1 LIMIIDLLDRPIA
14 YHRCFVSLTGSVT
27 AAVLLSQAV
36 YWSRRTGAGNDGWFW
51 KTGADW
57 EEETGLTRYEQE
69 GARKTLRSLGFWEE
83 EKRGIPARLWFRL
96 DLDQLERGLHFLQT
110 SMGKTSKLV
119 WGKPADSHA
128 ENQQTISENTPEI
141 TSSLPPG
148 GGVEVPFPSRA
159 AIRERLSRD
168 QSVILGALRQILP
181 TYRRSTKLEDLA
193 EIAQELGATGNQI
206 REFPSW
212 AATRY
217 PGRAVNLFF
226 VTDYLTQY
234 LHEAKENTHGQPK
247 QSTRENHD
255 HSTRPASAPRETQ
268 QQRAAREFARDQAE
282 LQERIRAAEARERH
296 ASAGTADQ
304 AGEQPSP
311 LHA

>member
-1 LIMIIDLLDRPIA
+1 MIIDLLDRPIA

-36 YWSRRTGAGNDGWFW
+36 YWSKRTGAGNDGWFW
-51 KTGADW
+51 KTVDEW
-57 EEETGLTRYEQE
+57 EEETGLSRYEQE
-69 GARKTLRSLGFWEE
+69 TARKILGRITPQFWEE
-83 EKRGIPARLWFRL
+83 DKRGIPRRLWFRL
-96 DLDQLERGLHFLQT
+96 DLEQLEQCLQNLRTSTRENPLLERG
-110 SMGKTSKLV
+110 KTT
-119 WGKPADSHA
+119 DSQGG
-128 ENQQTISENTPEI
+128 NPRTISESTEI
-141 TSSLPPG
+141 SSTLPPG

-168 QSVILGALRQILP
+168 QSVILDALRKILP
-181 TYRRSTKLEDLA
+181 TYRRSSKLEDLA

-206 REFPSW
+206 REFPAW

-226 VTDYLTQY
+226 VTDYLTQFIQ
-234 LHEAKENTHGQPK
+234 ENTHGQQKSAPGK
-247 QSTRENHD
+247 NHD

-268 QQRAAREFARDQAE
+268 QQRAAREFAEDQAR

-296 ASAGTADQ
+296 ASAGPADPP
-304 AGEQPSP
+304 GEQPAA
-311 LHA
+311 LLA

>member
-1 LIMIIDLLDRPIA
+1 MIIDLLDRPIA
-14 YHRCFVSLTGSVT
+14 YHRCFVTLTGSVT

-51 KTGADW
+51 KTSADW
-57 EEETGLTRYEQE
+57 EEETGLTRREQDT
-69 GARKTLRSLGFWEE
+69 ARGILRELGFWEE

-96 DLDQLERGLHFLQT
+96 DQEQLEQLLT
-110 SMGKTSKLV
+110 SEKTSLAESAKLDRRKAPN
-119 WGKPADSHA
+119 WTGGKR
-128 ENQQTISENTPEI
+128 QTISENTSE
-141 TSSLPPG
+141 TTTTLPPG
-148 GGVEVPFPSRA
+148 GGVEDPFSSRA

-168 QSVILGALRQILP
+168 QSVILGALREILP
-181 TYRRSTKLEDLA
+181 TYRRSSKLEDLA

-206 REFPSW
+206 REFPAW

-234 LHEAKENTHGQPK
+234 LHESKENTHGQQKSAP
-247 QSTRENHD
+247 RENHD
-255 HSTRPASAPRETQ
+255 HSTRPARAPRETQ
-268 QQRAAREFARDQAE
+268 QQRAARQFAEDQAR
-282 LQERIRAAEARERH
+282 LQERIRAAEERERH
-296 ASAGTADQ
+296 AIADPTDQTGQQSAR
-304 AGEQPSP
+304 

>member
-1 LIMIIDLLDRPIA
+1 LIIDLLDRPIA

-36 YWSRRTGAGNDGWFW
+36 YWSKRTGAGNDGWFW

-57 EEETGLTRYEQE
+57 EEETGLSRREQDT
-69 GARKTLRSLGFWEE
+69 ARGILRGLGFWEE

-96 DLDQLERGLHFLQT
+96 NLEQLEQLLI
-110 SMGKTSKLV
+110 SEKTSLAESAKLDRRKAPN
-119 WGKPADSHA
+119 WTGGKR
-128 ENQQTISENTPEI
+128 QTISENTPE
-141 TSSLPPG
+141 TTTTPPSG

-159 AIRERLSRD
+159 AIRERLSRH
-168 QSVILGALRQILP
+168 QSVILEALREILP
-181 TYRRSTKLEDLA
+181 TYRRSSKLEDLA
-193 EIAQELGATGNQI
+193 EIAQELGATGKQI
-206 REFPSW
+206 RELPAW

-234 LHEAKENTHGQPK
+234 LNEAKENTHGQPK
-247 QSTRENHD
+247 PTPRENHD
-255 HSTRPASAPRETQ
+255 HSPRSASAPRETQ
-268 QQRAAREFARDQAE
+268 QQRAARQFAEEQAR

-296 ASAGTADQ
+296 ASAGPTDQ
-304 AGEQPSP
+304 AGQQPP
-311 LHA
+311 ALHA

>member
-1 LIMIIDLLDRPIA
+1 MIIDLLDRPIA
-14 YHRCFVSLTGSVT
+14 YHRCFVTLTGSVT

-36 YWSRRTGAGNDGWFW
+36 YWSRRTGAGNHGWFW
-51 KTGADW
+51 KTSSDW
-57 EEETGLTRYEQE
+57 EEETGLSRREQDT
-69 GARKTLRSLGFWEE
+69 ARGILRGLGFWEE

-96 DLDQLERGLHFLQT
+96 DLEQLEQLLT
-110 SMGKTSKLV
+110 SEKTSLAESAKLDRRKTPN
-119 WGKPADSHA
+119 WTGG
-128 ENQQTISENTPEI
+128 NRQTISENTPETTTI
-141 TSSLPPG
+141 PPPD

-159 AIRERLSRD
+159 TIRERLSRH
-168 QSVILGALRQILP
+168 QSVILEALREILP
-181 TYRRSTKLEDLA
+181 TYRRSSKLEDLA

-206 REFPSW
+206 REFPAW

-234 LHEAKENTHGQPK
+234 LHESKENTHGQPK

-268 QQRAAREFARDQAE
+268 QQRAARQFAEDQAR
-282 LQERIRAAEARERH
+282 LQERIRAAEERERH
-296 ASAGTADQ
+296 ASTGATDQ
-304 AGEQPSP
+304 AGEQSAR

>member
-1 LIMIIDLLDRPIA
+1 MIIDLLDRPIA
-14 YHRCFVSLTGSVT
+14 YHRCFVTLTGSVT

-36 YWSRRTGAGNDGWFW
+36 YWSKRTGAGNHGWFW
-51 KTGADW
+51 KTSTDW
-57 EEETGLTRYEQE
+57 EEETGLSRREQDT
-69 GARKTLRSLGFWEE
+69 ARGILRGLGFWEE

-96 DLDQLERGLHFLQT
+96 DLEQLEQLLT
-110 SMGKTSKLV
+110 SEKTSLAESAKLDRREAPN
-119 WGKPADSHA
+119 WTGGKR
-128 ENQQTISENTPEI
+128 QTISENTPETTTI
-141 TSSLPPG
+141 LPPR
-148 GGVEVPFPSRA
+148 GGVEVPFSSRA

-168 QSVILGALRQILP
+168 QSVILGALREILP
-181 TYRRSTKLEDLA
+181 TYRRSSKLEDLA

-206 REFPSW
+206 REFSAW

-234 LHEAKENTHGQPK
+234 LHESKENTHGQK
-247 QSTRENHD
+247 QSPRENHD

-268 QQRAAREFARDQAE
+268 QQRAARQFAEHQAR
-282 LQERIRAAEARERH
+282 LQERIRAAEERERLGL
-296 ASAGTADQ
+296 ADPTDQ
-304 AGEQPSP
+304 AGQQSAR